1 MIPIEKFI
9 SRTLNH
15 SSRAAKIGDYSL
27 ASSIV
32 KIKLA
37 KNEKEIQSLSRKIE
51 SVKSNASEIKKY
63 EEKHKVLIQ
72 KRQKYI
78 SQQQLYSELSFK
90 TQENKHLKPTAK
102 INFDYDKIGSSPIN
116 DYLRKND
123 ERSLT
128 KIFGSEGI
136 KNVESMIRCIDSGR
150 VEGDPIS
157 VFRIASDDY
166 KVLSNAKIGDVVSDK
181 GFISSG
187 TDKTQMLNSDF
198 FFEITGATDTVPVVI
213 TITGNPAIVE
223 KGRSLEA
230 IFPPNSMLMVTEKK
244 WENDVANNSS
254 ILHISLLE
262 KRDYNGV
269 YMDIYKP

>member
-1 MIPIEKFI
+1 Q
-9 SRTLNH
+9 H
-15 SSRAAKIGDYSL
+15 
-27 ASSIV
+27 
-32 KIKLA
+32 
-37 KNEKEIQSLSRKIE
+37 
-51 SVKSNASEIKKY
+51 
-63 EEKHKVLIQ
+63 
-72 KRQKYI
+72 
-78 SQQQLYSELSFK
+78 LYSGLSFK

-128 KIFGSEGI
+128 KTFGSEGI

-166 KVLSNAKIGDVVSDK
+166 KVLTNAKIGDVVSDK

-230 IFPPNSMLMVTEKK
+230 IFPPNSMLMVTEKT

>member
-9 SRTLNH
+9 ARTLNH
-15 SSRAAKIGDYSL
+15 SSRAEKIGDYSL
-27 ASSIV
+27 ANSIV

-37 KNEKEIQSLSRKIE
+37 KNEKEIQSLSRRIE

-63 EEKHKVLIQ
+63 EEKNKVLTQ
-72 KRQKYI
+72 KRLKYT
-78 SQQQLYSELSFK
+78 SQQHLYSGLSFK

-128 KIFGSEGI
+128 KTFGSEGI

>member
-9 SRTLNH
+9 ARTLNY

-27 ASSIV
+27 ASRIV

-63 EEKHKVLIQ
+63 EEKNKVLIQ

-78 SQQQLYSELSFK
+78 SQQQLYSGLSFK
-90 TQENKHLKPTAK
+90 AQENKHLKPTAK

-128 KIFGSEGI
+128 KTFGSEGI

-166 KVLSNAKIGDVVSDK
+166 KVLTNAKIGDVVSDK

-213 TITGNPAIVE
+213 TIKGNPAIVE
-223 KGRSLEA
+223 KGRTLEA
-230 IFPPNSMLMVTEKK
+230 IFPPNSMLMVTEKT

>member
-1 MIPIEKFI
+1 
-9 SRTLNH
+9 
-15 SSRAAKIGDYSL
+15 
-27 ASSIV
+27 
-32 KIKLA
+32 
-37 KNEKEIQSLSRKIE
+37 
-51 SVKSNASEIKKY
+51 
-63 EEKHKVLIQ
+63 
-72 KRQKYI
+72 YI

-166 KVLSNAKIGDVVSDK
+166 KVLTNAKIGDVVSDK

-230 IFPPNSMLMVTEKK
+230 IFPPNSMLMVTEKT

>member
-1 MIPIEKFI
+1 MISINKFI
-9 SRTLNH
+9 ARTLNH

-27 ASSIV
+27 ANSIV

-37 KNEKEIQSLSRKIE
+37 KNEEKIQSLSRKIE
-51 SVKSNASEIKKY
+51 SVKSNASEINKY
-63 EEKHKVLIQ
+63 EEKYKALTQ
-72 KRQKYI
+72 KRKKYI
-78 SQQQLYSELSFK
+78 SQQQLYSGLSFK

-128 KIFGSEGI
+128 KTFGSEGI

-150 VEGDPIS
+150 VKGDPIS
-157 VFRIASDDY
+157 VYRIVSDDY
-166 KVLSNAKIGDVVSDK
+166 KVLTNAKVGDIVSDK

-198 FFEITGATDTVPVVI
+198 FLEITGATDTIPAVI
-213 TITGNPAIVE
+213 TIKGNPAIVE
-223 KGRSLEA
+223 KGRTLEA
-230 IFPPNSMLMVTEKK
+230 LFPPNSMLMVTEKK
-244 WENDVANNSS
+244 WEKDVATNKN

-262 KRDYNGV
+262 KLGYNGS
-269 YMDIYKP
+269 YMDIYEP

>member
-9 SRTLNH
+9 ARTLNH
-15 SSRAAKIGDYSL
+15 SSRAEKIGDYSL
-27 ASSIV
+27 ANSIV

-63 EEKHKVLIQ
+63 EEKNKVLTQ
-72 KRQKYI
+72 KRQKYT
-78 SQQQLYSELSFK
+78 SQQHLYSGLSFK

-128 KIFGSEGI
+128 KTFGSEGI

-166 KVLSNAKIGDVVSDK
+166 KVLTNAKIGDVVSDK

-230 IFPPNSMLMVTEKK
+230 IFPPNSMLMVTEKI

>member
-9 SRTLNH
+9 ARTLNH
-15 SSRAAKIGDYSL
+15 SSRAEKIGDYSL
-27 ASSIV
+27 ANSIV

-63 EEKHKVLIQ
+63 EEKNKVLTQ
-72 KRQKYI
+72 KRQKYT
-78 SQQQLYSELSFK
+78 SQQHLYSGLSFK

-128 KIFGSEGI
+128 KTFGSEGI

-166 KVLSNAKIGDVVSDK
+166 KVLTNAKIGDVVSDK

-230 IFPPNSMLMVTEKK
+230 IFPPNSMLMVTEKT

>member
-9 SRTLNH
+9 ARTLNH
-15 SSRAAKIGDYSL
+15 SSRAEKIGDYSL
-27 ASSIV
+27 ANSIV

-63 EEKHKVLIQ
+63 EEKNKVLTQ
-72 KRQKYI
+72 KRLKYT
-78 SQQQLYSELSFK
+78 SQQHLYSGLSFK

-128 KIFGSEGI
+128 KTFGSEGI

-166 KVLSNAKIGDVVSDK
+166 KVLTNAKIGDVVSDK

-230 IFPPNSMLMVTEKK
+230 IFPPNSMLMVTEKT

>member
-9 SRTLNH
+9 ARTLNH
-15 SSRAAKIGDYSL
+15 SSRAEKIGDYSL
-27 ASSIV
+27 ANSIV

-63 EEKHKVLIQ
+63 EEKNKVLTQ
-72 KRQKYI
+72 KRLKYT
-78 SQQQLYSELSFK
+78 SQQHLYSGLSFK

-128 KIFGSEGI
+128 KTFGSEGI

>member
-1 MIPIEKFI
+1 ML
-9 SRTLNH
+9 T
-15 SSRAAKIGDYSL
+15 
-27 ASSIV
+27 
-32 KIKLA
+32 
-37 KNEKEIQSLSRKIE
+37 
-51 SVKSNASEIKKY
+51 
-63 EEKHKVLIQ
+63 Q
-72 KRQKYI
+72 KRQKYT
-78 SQQQLYSELSFK
+78 SQQHLYSGLSFK

-128 KIFGSEGI
+128 KTFGSEGI

-166 KVLSNAKIGDVVSDK
+166 KVLTNAKIGDVVSDK

-230 IFPPNSMLMVTEKK
+230 IFPPNSMLMVTEKNGK
-244 WENDVANNSS
+244 MMLLIIAVSY
-254 ILHISLLE
+254 ISPYLRKE
-262 KRDYNGV
+262 TIMEFIWIFTNRKKVVFYFNQTTA
-269 YMDIYKP
+269 

>member
-9 SRTLNH
+9 ARTLNH
-15 SSRAAKIGDYSL
+15 SSRAEKIGDYSL
-27 ASSIV
+27 ANSIV

-63 EEKHKVLIQ
+63 EEKNKVLTQ
-72 KRQKYI
+72 KRQKYT
-78 SQQQLYSELSFK
+78 SQQHLYSGLSFK

-128 KIFGSEGI
+128 KTFGSEGI

-166 KVLSNAKIGDVVSDK
+166 KVLTNAKIGDVVSDK

-198 FFEITGATDTVPVVI
+198 FFEITGALLRNSRELNQKV
-213 TITGNPAIVE
+213 TI
-223 KGRSLEA
+223 
-230 IFPPNSMLMVTEKK
+230 
-244 WENDVANNSS
+244 
-254 ILHISLLE
+254 
-262 KRDYNGV
+262 
-269 YMDIYKP
+269 

>member
-9 SRTLNH
+9 ARTLNH
-15 SSRAAKIGDYSL
+15 SSRAEKIGDYSL
-27 ASSIV
+27 ANSIV

-37 KNEKEIQSLSRKIE
+37 KNEKEIQSISRKIE

-63 EEKHKVLIQ
+63 EEKNKVLTQ
-72 KRQKYI
+72 KRQKYT
-78 SQQQLYSELSFK
+78 SQQHLYSGLSFK

-128 KIFGSEGI
+128 KTFGSEGI

-166 KVLSNAKIGDVVSDK
+166 KVLTNAKIGDVVSDK

-230 IFPPNSMLMVTEKK
+230 IFPPNSMLMVTEKT